1 VTIIDDVEAK
11 GGLSLEGTLKDGLMR
26 TGMMALALGLLTL
39 RFLPALPPVWL
50 WLAMPVAGL
59 MLLPFRTYPV
69 AFYLF
74 GLSWACANA
83 QWALDDRLPPVL
95 DGETR
100 WVEGRVTGLPRHD
113 DGVVRFELT
122 DIQSRR
128 TRLPRQMRL
137 AWYGGPPVNSGER
150 WRLAVKLKR
159 PVGLLNPQAFDYQAW
174 LLAQRIG
181 ATGTVKQGERL
192 APAQWAWRD
201 GIRQR
206 LLAVDAQGRSGALT
220 ALVLGDGAG
229 LSRED
234 WQVLQDTGTV
244 HLLVISGQHIG
255 LLAGVVYLLIAG
267 LARFGLWPNRLPW
280 LPWACGLAFAA
291 ALGYGML
298 AGFGVPVRRACLM
311 IGLVLLWRL
320 RFRHLGAWW
329 PLLLALNGILLLEPL
344 ASLQPG
350 FWLSFAAVAVL
361 ILTFGGRLGPWR
373 WWQTWTR
380 AQWLIAIGLCPLL
393 LALGLPISLSGPL
406 ANLFAVPWISLVVLP
421 PALLGTLLLPVPYV
435 GEKLLWLA
443 GGLIDWWFRG
453 LGLIA
458 GQVPAWVP
466 TAVPLWAWLIG
477 AFGAVLLL
485 LPRGVP
491 MRPLGWPM
499 LLMLVFAPR
508 PMLPEGMAEV
518 WQLDVGQGLAILV
531 RTRHHAMLYDAG
543 PRFGELD
550 QGERV
555 VLPALRNLG
564 VKDLDLMLISHA
576 HADHAGGARAVT
588 KGLPV
593 NRVVSGEPSDLPVE
607 LRAERCESGR
617 QWTWDEV
624 DFQLWHWPL
633 AGDSNQNSCVLLIE
647 ANGER
652 LLLSGDIDAAAE
664 RALLDSPLALPTD
677 WLQAPH
683 HGSRSSSSNALLEV
697 LQPKGVLISRGQGN
711 SFGHPHPTVIA
722 RYQKRGMAIY
732 DSVEQ
737 GAIRLQLGRF
747 EPPWSMRQER
757 RFWRDP
763 PPLHQ

>member
-1 VTIIDDVEAK
+1 
-11 GGLSLEGTLKDGLMR
+11 MR

-59 MLLPFRTYPV
+59 MLLPFRTCPA
-69 AFYLF
+69 AFFLF

-83 QWALDDRLPPVL
+83 QWALDDRLPPAL

-100 WVEGRVTGLPRHD
+100 WVEGRVTDLPRHD

-137 AWYGGPPVNSGER
+137 AWYGGPPVNSGEH

-174 LLAQRIG
+174 LLTQHIG
-181 ATGTVKQGERL
+181 ATGTVKEGERL

-201 GIRQR
+201 AIRQR

-280 LPWACGLAFAA
+280 LPWACGLAFTT

-298 AGFGVPVRRACLM
+298 AGFGVPVQRACLM
-311 IGLVLLWRL
+311 IGMVLLWRL

-361 ILTFGGRLGPWR
+361 IFTFGGRLGPWR

-443 GGLIDWWFRG
+443 GGLIDGWFRG
-453 LGLIA
+453 LGLVS

-466 TAVPLWAWLIG
+466 AAVPLWAWLISAIG
-477 AFGAVLLL
+477 TFLLL

-499 LLMLVFAPR
+499 LLMLVFSPR
-508 PMLPEGMAEV
+508 PMLQEGMAEV

-531 RTRHHAMLYDAG
+531 RTRHHTLLYDAG

-555 VLPALRNLG
+555 VLPALRKLG
-564 VKDLDLMLISHA
+564 VKGLDLMLISHA
-576 HADHAGGARAVT
+576 HADHAGGAPTIA

-593 NRVVSGEPSDLPVE
+593 KQVVSGEPSDLPVE
-607 LRAERCESGR
+607 LQAERCESGR

-683 HGSRSSSSNALLEV
+683 HGSRSSSSMALLDV
-697 LQPKGVLISRGQGN
+697 LQPKGALISRGQGN

-732 DSVEQ
+732 DSAEH

-763 PPLHQ
+763 PPLKQ

>member
-1 VTIIDDVEAK
+1 
-11 GGLSLEGTLKDGLMR
+11 MR

-83 QWALDDRLPPVL
+83 QWALDDRLPPAL

-128 TRLPRQMRL
+128 TRLPQQMRL

-181 ATGTVKQGERL
+181 ATGTIKQGERL
-192 APAQWAWRD
+192 ASAQWAWRD
-201 GIRQR
+201 AIRQR
-206 LLAVDAQGRSGALT
+206 LLAVDAQGRNGALT

-298 AGFGVPVRRACLM
+298 AGFEVPVRRACLM

-329 PLLLALNGILLLEPL
+329 PLLLALNGILLLAPL

-443 GGLIDWWFRG
+443 GGLIDGWFSG
-453 LGLIA
+453 LGFVS

-466 TAVPLWAWLIG
+466 AAVPLWAWAIG
-477 AFGAVLLL
+477 AFGAFLLL
-485 LPRGVP
+485 LPRGLP

-499 LLMLVFAPR
+499 LLMLVFSPR
-508 PMLPEGMAEV
+508 PMLQEGMAEV

-531 RTRHHAMLYDAG
+531 RTRHHTLLYDAG

-555 VLPALRNLG
+555 VLPALRKLG
-564 VKDLDLMLISHA
+564 VKGIDLMLISHA
-576 HADHAGGARAVT
+576 HADHAGGAPAIAR
-588 KGLPV
+588 GLPV
-593 NRVVSGEPSDLPVE
+593 KQVVSGEPSDLPAQ
-607 LRAERCESGR
+607 LQAGRCESGR
-617 QWTWDEV
+617 RWNWDEV

-664 RALLDSPLALPTD
+664 RALLDSPLARPTD

-683 HGSRSSSSNALLEV
+683 HGSRSSSSNALLDV
-697 LQPKGVLISRGQGN
+697 LQPKGALISRGQGN

-763 PPLHQ
+763 PPLNP

>member
-1 VTIIDDVEAK
+1 
-11 GGLSLEGTLKDGLMR
+11 MR

-83 QWALDDRLPPVL
+83 QWALDDRLPPAL

-128 TRLPRQMRL
+128 TRLPQQMRL

-181 ATGTVKQGERL
+181 ATGTIKQGERL

-201 GIRQR
+201 AIRQR
-206 LLAVDAQGRSGALT
+206 LLAVDAQGRNGALT

-298 AGFGVPVRRACLM
+298 AGFEVPVRRACLM

-329 PLLLALNGILLLEPL
+329 PLLLALNGILLLAPL

-406 ANLFAVPWISLVVLP
+406 ANLFAVPWISLAVLP

-443 GGLIDWWFRG
+443 GGLIDGWFSG
-453 LGLIA
+453 LGFVS
-458 GQVPAWVP
+458 GQVPARVP
-466 TAVPLWAWLIG
+466 AAVPLWAWAIGAIG
-477 AFGAVLLL
+477 AFLLL
-485 LPRGVP
+485 LPRGLP

-499 LLMLVFAPR
+499 LLMLVFSPR
-508 PMLPEGMAEV
+508 PMLQEGMAEV

-531 RTRHHAMLYDAG
+531 RTRHHTLLYDAG

-555 VLPALRNLG
+555 VLPALRKLG
-564 VKDLDLMLISHA
+564 VKGIDLMLISHA
-576 HADHAGGARAVT
+576 HADHAGGAPAIAR
-588 KGLPV
+588 GLPV
-593 NRVVSGEPSDLPVE
+593 KQVVSGEPSDLPAQ
-607 LRAERCESGR
+607 LQAGRCESGR
-617 QWTWDEV
+617 RWNWDEV

-664 RALLDSPLALPTD
+664 RALLDSPLARPTD

-683 HGSRSSSSNALLEV
+683 HGSRSSSSNALLDV
-697 LQPKGVLISRGQGN
+697 LQPKGALISRGQGN

-763 PPLHQ
+763 PPLNP

>member
-1 VTIIDDVEAK
+1 
-11 GGLSLEGTLKDGLMR
+11 MR
-26 TGMMALALGLLTL
+26 TGMTALALGLLTL

-83 QWALDDRLPPVL
+83 QWALDDRLPPTL

-181 ATGTVKQGERL
+181 ATGTVKEGERL

-201 GIRQR
+201 AIRQR

-298 AGFGVPVRRACLM
+298 AGFEVPVRRACLM
-311 IGLVLLWRL
+311 IAMVLLWRL

-329 PLLLALNGILLLEPL
+329 PLLLALSGILLLEPL

-361 ILTFGGRLGPWR
+361 ILTFGGRLGPWH

-380 AQWLIAIGLCPLL
+380 AQWLIAIGLFPLL
-393 LALGLPISLSGPL
+393 LVLGLPISLSGPL

-443 GGLIDWWFRG
+443 GGLIDGWFRG
-453 LGLIA
+453 LGLVS

-466 TAVPLWAWLIG
+466 AAVPLWAWVIG
-477 AFGAVLLL
+477 AIGVFLLL

-499 LLMLVFAPR
+499 LLMLVFSPR
-508 PMLPEGMAEV
+508 PMLQEGMAEV

-531 RTRHHAMLYDAG
+531 RTRHHTLLYDAG

-555 VLPALRNLG
+555 VLPALRKLG
-564 VKDLDLMLISHA
+564 VKGLDLMLISHA
-576 HADHAGGARAVT
+576 HADHAGGAPAIA

-593 NRVVSGEPSDLPVE
+593 KQVVSGEPSDLPVE
-607 LRAERCESGR
+607 LQAERCESGR

-683 HGSRSSSSNALLEV
+683 HGSRSSSSNALLDV
-697 LQPKGVLISRGQGN
+697 LQPKGALISRGQGN
-711 SFGHPHPTVIA
+711 SFGHPHATVIA

-732 DSVEQ
+732 DSAEH

-763 PPLHQ
+763 PPLNP